1 MIGTNIGH
9 YKVVQKLG
17 EGGMGEVFLAEDT
30 KLNRQVALKFL
41 PSQYASEE
49 NFKARFKREAQAA
62 AALNHPNIITI
73 HEVSEYEG
81 RPFIAME
88 YVEGESLKDLVAGE
102 DLSLDRVI
110 DLGIQISGG
119 LAKAHQQGIVHRDV
133 KPQNVVIDKDGR
145 ARILDFGLAKLARD
159 AMLTRT
165 GSTVGTVAYMSPEQ
179 ATGEEADARS
189 DVFSFGVVLYEMIT
203 RRLPFQGDHEAAV
216 MHSIVSDT
224 PEPLARYKA
233 EVPEELQRI
242 VDKALR
248 KDIGTRYQSAA
259 DLMADLKEL
268 RKEGATQA
276 TLSTKSVYRPAREG
290 RSRSIL
296 VAGIVLVALI
306 VLVSYLVFKGAPVPA
321 PPGAE
326 MTSRSVWRSSV
337 AVLPFR
343 DFSPDRDQEYFCD
356 GMTDAIIGK
365 LSGLQDLKVI
375 SMSSVMRYKSPELDI
390 REIGRELG
398 VATVLEGSIQKE
410 GERIRLSA
418 QLVNV
423 ADGSHLWSE
432 TYDRQLESVFSIQD
446 EVSQAIV
453 NVLKIRLLGN
463 DRAAFVKRH
472 TENLEAYNAYTQ
484 GRFLWNKRTE
494 EDLMKSIE
502 YFERAIELDPGYAL
516 AYAGLA
522 DAYAV
527 LPSNIGYPAE
537 EVVSKAKEAAL
548 KALDLDEDLAEAH
561 ASLGLALKIGNEAE
575 EAEKRYH
582 QAIALNPG
590 YAYAHYW
597 YSLLLHEMGK
607 PDESMIELET
617 AFQLNPLSVVI
628 LTNLASRVGAAGDWQ
643 KAEELIKRAIEIEPN
658 RATTYAVYAGGLRA
672 IGRRDEAIEVYAQ
685 AVQADSSYLSA
696 YNELAYLNSY
706 AGDFDKA
713 VGFAN
718 RYVELAPEE
727 ANPYDTRGDIYAH
740 YGKLD
745 QAIEN
750 YEKVLEIDPNFDNTL
765 WKLTAMHV
773 FKREYAKAESL
784 IRRFL
789 LSKDEGT
796 RSSVSNGLAHILVYQ
811 GKFEQ
816 ALSVLDEGIAADK
829 KEQTEAWTTIG
840 KHSLKLFIHLEK
852 QNLDLAFREIELM
865 REIQERVY
873 PDDPVKL
880 QNAYA
885 IVWAL
890 RGQTAT
896 ADEILRTWRE
906 NIDESNPGLMS
917 GYHRVSGIVEFFKG
931 NAEEAITH
939 LRRGL
944 TENSKPLF
952 EARYFLGEAYLQT
965 GQPEEAASLL
975 ERALLSHDERRMVYP
990 TLSVRAHYLL
1000 GKAYQQLGRNEGAIE
1015 QYKEFL
1021 DIWKDADLG
1030 IPEVEDAEQRLK
1042 DLRLKS

>member
-1 MIGTNIGH
+1 MIGKSIFH
-9 YKVVQKLG
+9 YRILEKLG
-17 EGGMGEVFLAEDT
+17 EGGMGEVYLAEDT
-30 KLNRQVALKFL
+30 KLNRRVALKFL
-41 PSQYASEE
+41 PAQYASDE

-73 HEVSEYEG
+73 HEVAEYES

-88 YVEGESLKDLVAGE
+88 YVEGESLKDLISRK

-179 ATGEEADARS
+179 ARGEEVDARS
-189 DVFSFGVVLYEMIT
+189 DVFSFGVVFYEMIT

-216 MHSIVSDT
+216 MHSILSDT

-248 KDIGTRYQSAA
+248 KDVGTRYQSAA

-268 RKEGATQA
+268 RKDGTRQA
-276 TLSTKSVYRPAREG
+276 TLSTKSVYRPARES

-296 VAGIVLVALI
+296 VAALVVVVVVAAGYFLI
-306 VLVSYLVFKGAPVPA
+306 ERIPVQA
-321 PPGAE
+321 PPGVE
-326 MTSRSVWRSSV
+326 MLPASGWKSSI

-343 DFSPDRDQEYFCD
+343 DLSPNKDQEYFCD
-356 GMTDAIIGK
+356 GMTDAIISK
-365 LSGLQDLKVI
+365 LSGLEDLKVI
-375 SMSSVMRYKSPELDI
+375 SMSSVMRYREPGRDI

-398 VATVLEGSIQKE
+398 VAAVLEGSIQKE
-410 GERIRLSA
+410 ENRIRLSA
-418 QLVNV
+418 QLINV
-423 ADGSHLWSE
+423 ADDAHLWSE
-432 TYDRQLESVFSIQD
+432 TYDRELETVFAIQD
-446 EVSQAIV
+446 EISQAIV
-453 NVLKIRLLGN
+453 NVLKIRLLGD
-463 DRAAFVKRH
+463 DRTAFVKRH
-472 TENLEAYNAYTQ
+472 TESVEAYNAYTQ

-494 EDLMKSIE
+494 QDLMKSIE
-502 YFERAIELDPGYAL
+502 YFERAIELDPNYAL
-516 AYAGLA
+516 AYVGLA

-527 LPSNIGYPAE
+527 LPSNIGYPTE
-537 EVVSKAKEAAL
+537 EAVSKAKEAAL
-548 KALDLDEDLAEAH
+548 KALDLDDNLAEAH
-561 ASLGLALKIGNEAE
+561 ASLGLALKIGDEPE
-575 EAEKRYH
+575 EAEGQYRR
-582 QAIALNPG
+582 AIELNPG

-597 YSLLLHEMGK
+597 YSLLLHETGK

-628 LTNLASRVGAAGDWQ
+628 LTNLASRVGAAGDWER
-643 KAEELIKRAIEIEPN
+643 AEELINRAIEIEPN

-672 IGRRDEAIEVYAQ
+672 IGRRDGAIEVYTQ

-696 YNELAYLNSY
+696 YNELAYLHSY

-713 VGFAN
+713 MAFAD

-727 ANPYDTRGDIYAH
+727 ANPHDTRGDIYAH

-750 YEKVLEIDPNFDNTL
+750 YAKVLETDPNFGNAL
-765 WKLTAMHV
+765 WKLTTMYV
-773 FKREYAKAESL
+773 FKREYAEAENL
-784 IRRFL
+784 IKRL
-789 LSKDEGT
+789 LSSKDEGN
-796 RSSVSNGLAHILVYQ
+796 RSSVSNGLGHILVYQ

-829 KEQTEAWTTIG
+829 KEQTEGWTTVG
-840 KHSLKLFIHLEK
+840 KHSLKFFVHLEK
-852 QNLDLAFREIELM
+852 ENLDSAFREIELI

-880 QNAYA
+880 QDAYA
-885 IVWAL
+885 IIWAL
-890 RGQTAT
+890 RGHPAT

-906 NIDESNPGLMS
+906 NIDENNPGMIS
-917 GYHRVSGIVEFFKG
+917 GYHRVLGIVEFFKG
-931 NAEEAITH
+931 NAKEAISH
-939 LRRGL
+939 LKRGL

-952 EARYFLGEAYLQT
+952 EARYFLSEAYLES

-990 TLSVRAHYLL
+990 TLSVKAHYLL
-1000 GKAYQQLGRNEGAIE
+1000 GKAYQQLGRNEEAIK

-1021 DIWKDADLG
+1021 DIWQDADPG